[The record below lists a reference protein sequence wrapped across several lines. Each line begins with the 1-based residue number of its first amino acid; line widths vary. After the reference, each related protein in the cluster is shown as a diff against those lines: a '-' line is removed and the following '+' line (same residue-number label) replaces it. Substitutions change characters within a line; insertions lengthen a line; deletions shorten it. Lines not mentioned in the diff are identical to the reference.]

1 MVQGNQD
8 RDRDASITIFVP
20 RANRFPQNLFINRN
34 RPQNRPVVEI
44 VVLMNREAAIA
55 EFTQHFGVDPFQFCD
70 AESILELNRDEFF
83 SACSVEQYA
92 QGQNNYVIG
101 M

>member
-1 MVQGNQD
+1 MVQGNQN
-8 RDRDASITIFVP
+8 RDASITIFIP
-20 RANRFPQNLFINRN
+20 RANQFPQNLFNN

-55 EFTQHFGVDPFQFCD
+55 EFTQHFGVNPFQFCD
-70 AESILELNRDEFF
+70 AESILELDRQEFF